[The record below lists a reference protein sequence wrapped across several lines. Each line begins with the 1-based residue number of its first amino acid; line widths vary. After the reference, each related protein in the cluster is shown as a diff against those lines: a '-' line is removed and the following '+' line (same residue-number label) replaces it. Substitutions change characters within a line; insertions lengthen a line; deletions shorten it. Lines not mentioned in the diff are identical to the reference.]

1 MTNYLL
7 LPSERYIEFPFW
19 CLVRLFDE
27 TVKNNDLSSDHGAEK
42 CSSKSFFCLG
52 TDFKKAWDALDDE
65 FTALDALLAA
75 RRQAGMTQEQV
86 AAKMGVS
93 QPSLARVEASLGSHR
108 HSPSLEMLRKY
119 AAAVNCKLEI
129 KLVPQHS

>member
-1 MTNYLL
+1 M
-7 LPSERYIEFPFW
+7 F
-19 CLVRLFDE
+19 CGRLKSPGPGNNLS
-27 TVKNNDLSSDHGAEK
+27 VKAV
-42 CSSKSFFCLG
+42 
-52 TDFKKAWDALDDE
+52 
-65 FTALDALLAA
+65 ALLAA

-129 KLVPQHS
+129 RLVPQ

>member
-1 MTNYLL
+1 MSYKPVSYNPKKKL
-7 LPSERYIEFPFW
+7 E
-19 CLVRLFDE
+19 
-27 TVKNNDLSSDHGAEK
+27 KDLQDPN
-42 CSSKSFFCLG
+42 
-52 TDFKKAWDALDDE
+52 FKKAWEALDDE
-65 FTALDALLAA
+65 FVALDALLTA

-93 QPSLARVEASLGSHR
+93 QPSLARVEASLGSRR

-129 KLVPQHS
+129 RLTPQHS

>member
-1 MTNYLL
+1 MSYKPVSYHPKKKLEQDL
-7 LPSERYIEFPFW
+7 QDPS
-19 CLVRLFDE
+19 
-27 TVKNNDLSSDHGAEK
+27 
-42 CSSKSFFCLG
+42 
-52 TDFKKAWDALDDE
+52 FKQAWEALDDE
-65 FTALDALLAA
+65 FAALDVLLKA
-75 RRQAGMTQEQV
+75 RKAVGLTQEQV

>member
-1 MTNYLL
+1 MGYKPVSYDPKKKL
-7 LPSERYIEFPFW
+7 E
-19 CLVRLFDE
+19 V
-27 TVKNNDLSSDHGAEK
+27 DLQDPN
-42 CSSKSFFCLG
+42 
-52 TDFKKAWDALDDE
+52 FKKAWEALGDE
-65 FTALDALLAA
+65 FATLDALLMA

-129 KLVPQHS
+129 KLISQQS

>member
-1 MTNYLL
+1 MA
-7 LPSERYIEFPFW
+7 
-19 CLVRLFDE
+19 D
-27 TVKNNDLSSDHGAEK
+27 VKYQPVSYDP
-42 CSSKSFFCLG
+42 
-52 TDFKKAWDALDDE
+52 KKALEKDLQNPDFRKAYAALEDE
-65 FTALDALLAA
+65 FAALDALLAA

-129 KLVPQHS
+129 RLVPQ

>member
-1 MTNYLL
+1 MSYKPVSYQPNKKLEHDL
-7 LPSERYIEFPFW
+7 QDPS
-19 CLVRLFDE
+19 
-27 TVKNNDLSSDHGAEK
+27 
-42 CSSKSFFCLG
+42 
-52 TDFKKAWDALDDE
+52 FKQSWEALDDE
-65 FTALDALLAA
+65 FAALDVLLKARKAA
-75 RRQAGMTQEQV
+75 GLTQEQV

>member
-1 MTNYLL
+1 MENY
-7 LPSERYIEFPFW
+7 Y
-19 CLVRLFDE
+19 
-27 TVKNNDLSSDHGAEK
+27 LSPDHSAEK
-42 CSSKSFFCLG
+42 YSSNSFFCLG
-52 TDFKKAWDALDDE
+52 ADFKKAWEALDDE
-65 FTALDALLAA
+65 FAALDALLSA

-93 QPSLARVEASLGSHR
+93 QPSLARVEATLGSHR

-129 KLVPQHS
+129 RLIPQHS

>member
-1 MTNYLL
+1 MSYKPVSHHPKKKLEQDL
-7 LPSERYIEFPFW
+7 QDSSFKQAWEALEDEF
-19 CLVRLFDE
+19 
-27 TVKNNDLSSDHGAEK
+27 A
-42 CSSKSFFCLG
+42 
-52 TDFKKAWDALDDE
+52 ALDV
-65 FTALDALLAA
+65 LLKARKAA
-75 RRQAGMTQEQV
+75 GLTQEEV

>member
-1 MTNYLL
+1 MADMKYD
-7 LPSERYIEFPFW
+7 
-19 CLVRLFDE
+19 LVSYDPKKKLE
-27 TVKNNDLSSDHGAEK
+27 NDL
-42 CSSKSFFCLG
+42 LNP
-52 TDFKKAWDALDDE
+52 DFKDAYEALEDE
-65 FTALDALLAA
+65 FATLDALLAA

-129 KLVPQHS
+129 RLVPQKVTG

>member
-1 MTNYLL
+1 MSYKAVSYH
-7 LPSERYIEFPFW
+7 PKKKSEKELQAP
-19 CLVRLFDE
+19 
-27 TVKNNDLSSDHGAEK
+27 N
-42 CSSKSFFCLG
+42 
-52 TDFKKAWDALDDE
+52 FKQAWEALEDE
-65 FTALDALLAA
+65 FAALDALLAA
-75 RRQAGMTQEQV
+75 RKQAGLTQEQV

-129 KLVPQHS
+129 KLVPQH

>member
-1 MTNYLL
+1 MSYK
-7 LPSERYIEFPFW
+7 PVSYKP
-19 CLVRLFDE
+19 
-27 TVKNNDLSSDHGAEK
+27 KNKLENDLQDPE
-42 CSSKSFFCLG
+42 
-52 TDFKKAWDALDDE
+52 FKKAWEALEDE
-65 FTALDALLAA
+65 FAALDALLTA
-75 RRQAGMTQEQV
+75 RRQAGLTQEQV

-129 KLVPQHS
+129 RLVPHHS